1 MYRES
6 THGISVEVL
15 PTYLREHS
23 DPTQGLFVFSYEV
36 TITNESR
43 QPAKVLAR
51 HWIIRDG
58 DGVVREVKGEGVVG
72 DTPHLAPGS
81 SYTYSS
87 FCPLSTPT
95 GSMRGTYLIGREDG
109 TEFEVKIP
117 LFFLRELKPSIFHP

>member
-6 THGISVEVL
+6 TNGISVEVL

-36 TITNESR
+36 TITNESP
-43 QPAKVLAR
+43 QPAQVLGR

-72 DTPHLAPGS
+72 DTPMLSPGS

-87 FCPLSTPT
+87 FCPLSTPS
-95 GSMRGTYLIGREDG
+95 GSMRGTYRIKREDG

-117 LFFLRELKPSIFHP
+117 LFFLRDLTQYQ